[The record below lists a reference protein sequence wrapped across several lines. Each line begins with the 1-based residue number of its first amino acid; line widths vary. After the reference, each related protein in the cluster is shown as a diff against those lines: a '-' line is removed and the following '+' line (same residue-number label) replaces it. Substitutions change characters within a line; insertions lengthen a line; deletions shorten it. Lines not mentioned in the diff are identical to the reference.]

1 MSPGSSSGGT
11 SFRRSVRVV
20 RRFAMAGVAA
30 WTVGAVLPSPIA
42 AQAGI
47 LAMERAAER
56 YTRTH
61 ALCADFDQILE
72 IRLLGKTVASSG
84 RLCQQRPN
92 LFSMRFTDPSGDV
105 AIADGESFWTYYP
118 SMSPDQAVRVPMA
131 QSPGGYDF
139 YSEFLEDPD
148 SKYAIEDQGLSPV
161 GGKQCRLVHLTPVRG
176 AAYRRAKVWLDP
188 ETDLLC
194 KVEVVHENGS
204 IRTVTLQNV
213 RLNLQ
218 LPADEFIFE
227 PPEGVQVMRPPS

>member
-1 MSPGSSSGGT
+1 MRKGGT
-11 SFRRSVRVV
+11 RRRELFPRWGVSRRVASVAVGTW
-20 RRFAMAGVAA
+20 MGVAVSA
-30 WTVGAVLPSPIA
+30 GSLV
-42 AQAGI
+42 AQDGI

-56 YTRTH
+56 YTQTH
-61 ALCADFDQILE
+61 ALCADFDQVLE
-72 IRLLGKTVASSG
+72 ISLLGKTVASSG

-92 LFSMRFTDPSGDV
+92 LFSMRFTDPNGDV

-118 SMSPDQAVRVPMA
+118 SMSPDQAVRVPLA

-148 SKYAIEDQGLSPV
+148 LKYAIEDQGLSPV

-194 KVEVVHENGS
+194 QVEVVHENGS
-204 IRTVTLQNV
+204 IRTVTLRNV